1 VLARALE
8 LADLDRWRAE
18 QERARAEGRYIGI
31 GVACAQQRSTYYASE
46 FWFHNIGAPAP
57 FTTTA
62 ESVRMRIGPTGG
74 ITATLFAP
82 FWGNSQETVTAQLI
96 AAELGVDPAEVAID
110 LAPTM
115 HGLPSAAPAAA
126 A

>member
-1 VLARALE
+1 MA
-8 LADLDRWRAE
+8 AE

-31 GVACAQQRSTYYASE
+31 GVACAQQRATYYASE

-82 FWGNSQETVTAQLI
+82 FWGKCRRR
-96 AAELGVDPAEVAID
+96 
-110 LAPTM
+110 
-115 HGLPSAAPAAA
+115 
-126 A
+126 

>member
-1 VLARALE
+1 MIT
-8 LADLDRWRAE
+8 
-18 QERARAEGRYIGI
+18 G
-31 GVACAQQRSTYYASE
+31 S
-46 FWFHNIGAPAP
+46 P
-57 FTTTA
+57 
-62 ESVRMRIGPTGG
+62 GG

-115 HGLPSAAPAAA
+115 LHLLGLPIPAHMKGRVLEEAFEGPAQVAVPAALGA
-126 A
+126 VAV

>member
-1 VLARALE
+1 
-8 LADLDRWRAE
+8 
-18 QERARAEGRYIGI
+18 
-31 GVACAQQRSTYYASE
+31 
-46 FWFHNIGAPAP
+46 
-57 FTTTA
+57 
-62 ESVRMRIGPTGG
+62 MRIGPTGG

-110 LAPTM
+110 LRPDHARPA
-115 HGLPSAAPAAA
+115 LVRAPAAA